1 MSIPTSS
8 SADVLARVADGWR
21 SIAGWF
27 RMVPSARLRGRDAD
41 PGAGA
46 GADMGAGP
54 GTSAGATAGARAG
67 TAATA
72 GAGAGSAELA
82 SAAAE
87 GGVGA
92 GAGAGAGTPTQ
103 TRLGN
108 GFDHATCHFGLLEKI
123 RGKILHRSRSFRALE
138 CSYDQPRARRY
149 EKSCPR
155 AQGISATCSSDG
167 LLGTWR
173 GGESQRRLRV
183 DETVNIKSGRST

>member
-1 MSIPTSS
+1 MDMSRVLSTPTSS

-108 GFDHATCHFGLLEKI
+108 GFDHAGLDL
-123 RGKILHRSRSFRALE
+123 RSDGHTRLRFLLSFASESMLLTFH
-138 CSYDQPRARRY
+138 PRLRRY
-149 EKSCPR
+149 
-155 AQGISATCSSDG
+155 
-167 LLGTWR
+167 
-173 GGESQRRLRV
+173 V
-183 DETVNIKSGRST
+183 